1 MPTYN
6 ATDSRYLTLAQT
18 RTNDGTKDV
27 KLILDTIDKVFYT
40 LDDNGVFDAV
50 DNETAATIVTLSV
63 GTLEGDGENPITIAS
78 DFVAGD
84 NKVSLTNERVQLQAE
99 LDDEGTLYDTTL
111 RVEYSNITANADGSI
126 TLQANSVGE
135 GSSYSNI
142 SMTNDEASV
151 NISADNG
158 AGSTANV
165 FVTSIQGQ
173 IYTQLEGEEYIKYS
187 QIDAQAD
194 TISIEV
200 ADGEYEG
207 ITGTMVITYDTISIA
222 AGTKTFPQSALIASP
237 YGDGSITIQHTMEE
251 TTAYVIAAETQATL
265 RYDKLGNDI
274 QSSVIADESGVA
286 ITHIYGTLISD
297 VKGLGVTEEGV
308 YITNLP
314 SYADN
319 AAAAAAGLKNGFLYR
334 TTGAGAAPLN
344 VAGILMVKIP

>member
-1 MPTYN
+1 MPSYN
-6 ATDSRYLTLAQT
+6 PTDSRFLTLAQT
-18 RTNDGTKDV
+18 RTNNGTRDV

-40 LDDNGVFDAV
+40 LDDDGVFDAV

-78 DFVAGD
+78 DLVAGD
-84 NKVSLTNERVQLQAE
+84 NKLSLTNERVQLQAE

-165 FVTSIQGQ
+165 VVTSIQGQ
-173 IYTQLEGEEYIKYS
+173 IYAQLEGEEYTKYS

-207 ITGTMVITYDTISIA
+207 IAGTMAITYDTISIA
-222 AGTKTFPQSALIASP
+222 AGTKTFPQSTLIASP
-237 YGDGSITIQHTMEE
+237 YGDGSIRMEHIMEE
-251 TTAYVIAAETQATL
+251 TTAYVFAAETEASL

-274 QSSVIADESGVA
+274 QSSVRAEEAG
-286 ITHIYGTLISD
+286 ITLSYMYGTLIGDNS
-297 VKGLGVTEEGV
+297 GLQVNEYGISVNGLPSFDDDATASGLTAGQL
-308 YITNLP
+308 YIT
-314 SYADN
+314 
-319 AAAAAAGLKNGFLYR
+319 
-334 TTGAGAAPLN
+334 TGDGAAPLN
-344 VAGILMVKIP
+344 VAGILMVKL